1 MFYANSISRGCIS
14 DVKSNQVTIDYW
26 AFEKKTDR
34 DQLIMCNPSCFDVQ
48 KKDIPDGA
56 TIRKFRQF
64 RQSFSG
70 LFLFPE
76 D

>member
-1 MFYANSISRGCIS
+1 MFYANTIFRGRIS
-14 DVKSNQVTIDYW
+14 DVKSNQVIIDYW

-34 DQLIMCNPSCFDVQ
+34 DQLVMCNPSYFATQ

-56 TIRKFRQF
+56 TIRKFKQF

-70 LFLFPE
+70 IFLFPE